1 MRPLLL
7 DPVLVPKPW
16 GGRRLAELGADLPPE
31 GTWGEAWVVADLDPA
46 ATVQPDPAS
55 RVRGG
60 PDAGRA
66 LADLLGD
73 DHQHAA
79 LLGPVAD
86 HDGRFPL
93 LVKLLDAREH
103 LSVQVHPPASLVDRY
118 PGARL
123 KTESWVVVATEPDAV
138 LFLGLADDATPERV
152 RAALGTPDLV
162 PLLRRVPARP
172 GDVVHVPAG
181 MVHALGAGV
190 VVAEVQTPSD
200 TTWRLYDWVDEYGRE
215 RRELHTEP
223 GWAAIEATWEANT
236 TPLRPTSS
244 QGRLV
249 TTDHYTID
257 RLEVI
262 AGTPVNTARGLP
274 TVLLVLAGTLEVSGE
289 MLGPGEVVVLPARMD
304 GPIPT
309 TIDDAVVLATVP
321 DRGDP

>member
-16 GGRRLAELGADLPPE
+16 GGRRLADLGADLPAD
-31 GTWGEAWVVADLDPA
+31 GTWGEAWLVADLDPA

-60 PDAGRA
+60 PDDGCS
-66 LADLLGD
+66 LADLVARRRAD
-73 DHQHAA
+73 

-103 LSVQVHPPASLVDRY
+103 LSVQVHPPASLVDRF

-123 KTESWVVVATEPDAV
+123 KTESWVVVRAEPDAV
-138 LFLGLADDATPERV
+138 LFLGLADGATPDRV
-152 RAALGTPDLV
+152 RAALGTGDLV
-162 PLLRRVPARP
+162 PLLRRVPARA

-200 TTWRLYDWVDEYGRE
+200 TTWRLWDWVDEYDRE
-215 RRELHTEP
+215 ARELHAEP
-223 GWAAIEATWEANT
+223 GWATIEATWEANT
-236 TPLRPTSS
+236 TPPRATSS

-257 RLEVI
+257 RLAVTDTEAVDPDP
-262 AGTPVNTARGLP
+262 GRPV
-274 TVLLVLAGTLEVSGE
+274 VLLVLGGE
-289 MLGPGEVVVLPARMD
+289 LAVGDDVVGAGEVVLLPADRS
-304 GPIPT
+304 GPTPR
-309 TIDDAVVLATVP
+309 AVGATEVLATSP
-321 DRGDP
+321 T